1 MFEGHDTI
9 KSSLL
14 FTLYCISRNAD
25 VQSKPYAEI
34 VVTLGTNM
42 QQALPQRPLMQLK
55 YTEQV
60 IKDTLRVY
68 PSAPYIGRIYKI
80 FILVNA
86 FGNLCNHYI
95 FVFQMSITYLKALAW
110 YWQFMKCKMMP
121 NTFRSHTGFYQ
132 NVRFSLCFCVI

>member
-80 FILVNA
+80 FIL
-86 FGNLCNHYI
+86 
-95 FVFQMSITYLKALAW
+95 MSITYLKALAW